1 MHLKEQHLTGLSLQQ
16 TKNLVARKWQ
26 RSTDNKMAVQ
36 LGGREREL
44 LKSNAPSVQKDM
56 HLKGLYIFPPLQF

>member
-1 MHLKEQHLTGLSLQQ
+1 MAKKH
-16 TKNLVARKWQ
+16 RKQNGCTVWGG
-26 RSTDNKMAVQ
+26 
-36 LGGREREL
+36 GGREREL